1 MYCCL
6 RCTALHCVDSTVS
19 ALHCCL
25 SLHAALLTVLYCAPL
40 CNALCAALYGMV
52 LRRDALLFA
61 LSFSKLHF
69 TELLCTAP
77 HCTSLHYTAVHCIAL
92 HSVLHFYLFRSVIQS
107 STPPGGASVASG
119 ADIAVP
125 ARPIVPERTAQSLL
139 SALLAPLLT
148 AFLARLLMHIAAAAR
163 IQI

>member
-1 MYCCL
+1 
-6 RCTALHCVDSTVS
+6 
-19 ALHCCL
+19 
-25 SLHAALLTVLYCAPL
+25 
-40 CNALCAALYGMV
+40 MV

-125 ARPIVPERTAQSLL
+125 ARPIVPERTA